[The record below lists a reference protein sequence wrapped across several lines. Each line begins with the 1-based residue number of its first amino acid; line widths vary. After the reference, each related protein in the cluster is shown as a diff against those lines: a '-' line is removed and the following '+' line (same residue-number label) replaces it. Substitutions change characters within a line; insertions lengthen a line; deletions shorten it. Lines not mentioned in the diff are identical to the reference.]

1 MSISLRSPKKVQH
14 RMINTITSLT
24 RWLAKSLNNIAYFLE
39 NKDSTTDMQSKLVD
53 LAPTD
58 EADKA
63 GVYSEA
69 ILYATNNA
77 KVSNIALT
85 GPYGSGKSS
94 IIQSFLKK
102 YRRPALHISLASFVP
117 EADSGGDKVSRQEIE
132 RSILQQIL
140 YGADANKL
148 PLSRFKRIQSPG
160 VWSFLKSLYIMLG
173 ILALWY
179 VFHQRE
185 DIISGKFLI
194 PFEPSNWF
202 HLGIFLLAATFLWAT
217 LHHFYVASFG
227 LSLKSISLKD
237 VEIKPASD
245 DQASILNRHL
255 DEIVYFFQ
263 STKYDLVIIEDLD
276 RFNNADIFVT
286 LREIN
291 SLVNENAGV
300 KRTIRFLYALRDDM
314 FVNTERTKF
323 FEFIIPVIPII
334 NTSNSIDMVLDQ
346 GRRLELDGR
355 LERQFLR
362 EVSRYLNDLRLIR
375 NIFNEYAIYVAN
387 LETTG
392 ENLLDA
398 NKLLAILIYKNVY
411 PSDFEQLHRGAGN
424 LAKILNLKDELIRH
438 GEATY
443 RGDIA
448 KIEKQLE
455 VAEQQIPSDLKELR
469 QIYAMALIEKLPEN
483 FSKVSIDGTGWIP
496 FPQLVS
502 HDAFEQLI
510 ESMHLSCFSANGYQ
524 QNVNISK
531 LQSEVD
537 TKRSYQ
543 QRKVEIES
551 KATDN
556 KNKSLRRINE
566 LRSKITT
573 LRTTKLNELL
583 RFNANS
589 VQDHF
594 ETFGENG
601 ALARFLILEGHID
614 DTYYQYTSLFHS
626 GRLSPNDNKFL
637 IQIRAFVTPEPG
649 FPIDNPQ
656 EVIAA
661 MRDEDFRQSY
671 ILNVK
676 LVDSLLSDRSSYRA
690 QLQKLFQYLSSKFEN
705 CEGFFDSYYTSG
717 SDVAGLISGL
727 ANTWDGLI
735 PAVITSPNN
744 ISHVT
749 QLVASLS
756 ENSLKMLA
764 RDFDELSEF
773 VSTNLTEILVNLPE
787 LAPERL
793 ACLDFEVKDLA
804 AIKEHSEIVRF
815 MFEEGLFELTIA
827 NVEYVYQVI
836 LGRNDLES
844 LRTRNF
850 TTIRSTNNE
859 ALMERVERGFDL
871 YFSDVLLELEE
882 NSKEDV
888 SAILAVISHD
898 TFDQDDIRVF
908 LEQQTTQLPVLK
920 EVPDRLHSMLFQLGK
935 IEPTWANC
943 LTFIE
948 GKVFEADTLTGYFDR
963 DDVREVILKHPMPSD
978 SASLKLRQFLVNAGS
993 LSYAA
998 YREYAHALPNSFKSP
1013 PNELEPNK
1021 LRILIDE
1028 GKITFSKESLDA
1040 LADHSDLQVLF
1051 VAANID
1057 TYLADPDNFALDNDF
1072 LEELLRS
1079 LIDIVDKL
1087 RIVELMDLE
1096 SLESLPQRSALIGPI
1111 IDKTDGKISNLN
1123 GSIIQSLIRYSSP
1136 IATQISLFNKYNS
1149 LMTNEEVHHVLATL
1163 PKPFSEIK
1171 TGYSTPRVQ
1180 NTPENQDLV
1189 RWLDLRNII
1198 SSWRED
1204 FLTDDIRVNLYR
1216 RQ

>member
-1 MSISLRSPKKVQH
+1 MIKIPTSFIKLLSNWLSYIIS
-14 RMINTITSLT
+14 
-24 RWLAKSLNNIAYFLE
+24 WLESFDHSYKNKSKY
-39 NKDSTTDMQSKLVD
+39 VD

-77 KVSNIALT
+77 KVFNIALT

-102 YRRPALHISLASFVP
+102 YRRPALQISLASFVP
-117 EADSGGDKVSRQEIE
+117 EADSVGDKVSRQEIE

-160 VWSFLKSLYIMLG
+160 VWSFLKSFYIMLG

-179 VFHQRE
+179 VFRQRE
-185 DIISGKFLI
+185 DIISGKFFV
-194 PFEPSNWF
+194 PFELSNWF
-202 HLGIFLLAATFLWAT
+202 HMGIFLLAATFLWAT

-291 SLVNENAGV
+291 NLVNENAGV

-334 NTSNSIDMVLDQ
+334 NASNSIDMVLDE
-346 GRRLELDGR
+346 GRRLELDGS

-398 NKLLAILIYKNVY
+398 NKLLALLIYKNVY
-411 PSDFEQLHRGAGN
+411 PSDFEQLHRGEGN
-424 LAKILNLKDELIRH
+424 LAKILNLKDELIKPA
-438 GEATY
+438 EVTY
-443 RGDIA
+443 RTEITGL
-448 KIEKQLE
+448 EEQLE
-455 VAEQQIPSDLKELR
+455 IAERQTPSDLRELR
-469 QIYAMALIEKLPEN
+469 QIYAMALIEKLPAN
-483 FSKVSIDGTGWIP
+483 ANRVSHDQQTWSLL
-496 FPQLVS
+496 PQLVS
-502 HDAFEQLI
+502 HDAFEKLFETSSLFYRSEYSHQGQ
-510 ESMHLSCFSANGYQ
+510 FDA
-524 QNVNISK
+524 SK
-531 LQSEVD
+531 LQREVD
-537 TKRSYQ
+537 TQRSYL

-551 KATDN
+551 KEADN
-556 KNKSLRRINE
+556 KNKSLRRISE
-566 LRSKITT
+566 LRSKIAT

-583 RFNANS
+583 RFNPNS
-589 VQDHF
+589 LQDHF
-594 ETFGENG
+594 VTFGENG
-601 ALARFLILEGHID
+601 ELARFLLLEGHID
-614 DTYYQYTSLFHS
+614 DSYYQYTSLFHS

-637 IQIRAFVTPEPG
+637 IQIRAFVTPDPD

-661 MRDEDFRQSY
+661 MRNEDFSQSY
-671 ILNVK
+671 VLNVK
-676 LVDSLLSDRSSYRA
+676 LVDSLLSDSNSYCA
-690 QLQKLFQYLSSKFEN
+690 QLQKLFLYISSKFEN
-705 CEGFFDSYYTSG
+705 CEDFFDAYYTSG

-727 ANTWDGLI
+727 TNTWDGLI

-744 ISHVT
+744 IIHVT
-749 QLVASLS
+749 QLLANLS
-756 ENSLKMLA
+756 ENSLKKLA
-764 RDFDELSEF
+764 KDFVELPEF
-773 VSTNLTEILVNLPE
+773 VSANLPSILVNSPE
-787 LAPERL
+787 LTPERL
-793 ACLDFEVKDLA
+793 VHLNFEVKDLDS
-804 AIKEHSEIVRF
+804 IKEHSEIVRM
-815 MFEEGLFELTIA
+815 MFGKGLFALTMA
-827 NVEYVYQVI
+827 NLEYVWQAI
-836 LGRNDLES
+836 LGESDLEP

-850 TTIRSTNNE
+850 SAIRSTNNVT
-859 ALMERVERGFDL
+859 LMKRIERDFDC
-871 YFSDVLLELEE
+871 YFTNILLELEE
-882 NSKEDV
+882 NSNENT
-888 SAILAVISHD
+888 SAILEVIQCD
-898 TFDQDDIRVF
+898 TFEQDDIQVF
-908 LEQQTTQLPVLK
+908 LARQTTQLPAL
-920 EVPDRLHSMLFQLGK
+920 EVVPERLHSMLFQLGTL
-935 IEPTWANC
+935 EPTWANC
-943 LTFIE
+943 LTFIDS
-948 GKVFEADTLTGYFDR
+948 KMFEPNSLIGYLDR
-963 DDVREVILKHPMPSD
+963 DAVRKVILEQPMPSD
-978 SASLKLRQFLVNAGS
+978 SASLKLRLFLVNSSS
-993 LSYAA
+993 LSDVA
-998 YREYAHALPNSFKSP
+998 YREYAHALPNPFKNP

-1021 LRILIDE
+1021 LSILIDE
-1028 GKITFSKESLDA
+1028 GKIAFTKESLDA
-1040 LADHSDLQVLF
+1040 LADYSDLQVLF

-1057 TYLADPDNFALDNDF
+1057 IYLKDPDNFSLDDYF

-1079 LIDIVDKL
+1079 QIDIVDKL
-1087 RIVELMDLE
+1087 RIVELMDLK
-1096 SLESLPQRSALIGPI
+1096 SLESLPKRSALIGPI
-1111 IDKTDGKISNLN
+1111 IDNADGKISNLN
-1123 GSIIQSLIRYSSP
+1123 GSIMQSLIRYSSP
-1136 IATQISLFNKYNS
+1136 IATQISLFNKYHF
-1149 LMTNEEVHHVLATL
+1149 LMTDSEVRNVLVNL

-1171 TGYSTPRVQ
+1171 TGYNTPRLQ
-1180 NTPENQDLV
+1180 NTLENKDLV
-1189 RWLDLRNII
+1189 RWLDSKNII
-1198 SSWRED
+1198 SSWKED
-1204 FLTDDIRVNLYR
+1204 FFTDDIRVNLYR
-1216 RQ
+1216 R

>member
-1 MSISLRSPKKVQH
+1 
-14 RMINTITSLT
+14 MIKIKTSLT
-24 RWLAKSLNNIAYFLE
+24 DWLVRSLNRIVTWLE
-39 NKDSTTDMQSKLVD
+39 RKDGSTDMQSKFVD

-58 EADKA
+58 EADKG
-63 GVYSEA
+63 GVYTEA
-69 ILYATNNA
+69 ILFATNNA

-102 YRRPALHISLASFVP
+102 YRRPVLQISLASFVP
-117 EADSGGDKVSRQEIE
+117 EAGSGEDKVSRQEIE

-160 VWSFLKSLYIMLG
+160 VWSLFKSLYIMLG
-173 ILALWY
+173 TLALLY

-185 DIISGKFLI
+185 DITSGKFFI
-194 PFEPSNWF
+194 PFELSNWF
-202 HLGIFLLAATFLWAT
+202 HLGIFLFAAIFLWT
-217 LHHFYVASFG
+217 MLHHFYVASFG

-300 KRTIRFLYALRDDM
+300 KRKIRFLYALRDDM

-387 LETTG
+387 LENAG
-392 ENLLDA
+392 ENLLDE

-411 PSDFEQLHRGAGN
+411 PSDFEQLHRGTGN

-438 GEATY
+438 GEATH
-443 RGDIA
+443 RGDIE

-455 VAEQQIPSDLKELR
+455 VAEQQTPLDLNELR
-469 QIYAMALIEKLPEN
+469 KIYAMALIEKLPEN
-483 FSKVSIDGTGWIP
+483 LCKVSTDGTGWIP
-496 FPQLVS
+496 FSQLVN
-502 HDAFEQLI
+502 HNAFEQLI
-510 ESMHLSCFSANGYQ
+510 GATSLSCLNSNGYH
-524 QNVNISK
+524 QNVNIST

-543 QRKVEIES
+543 KRKVEIES

-556 KNKSLRRINE
+556 KNGSLRRISE
-566 LRSKITT
+566 LRAKIAA
-573 LRTTKLNELL
+573 LRTAKLNELL
-583 RFNANS
+583 RLNNNIMLE
-589 VQDHF
+589 HF
-594 ETFGENG
+594 QTFGENG
-601 ALARFLILEGHID
+601 ELARFLLLEGHID

-649 FPIDNPQ
+649 FPLDNPQ

-671 ILNVK
+671 VLNVK
-676 LVDSLLSDRSSYRA
+676 LVDCLLAERSRYTD
-690 QLQKLFQYLSSKFEN
+690 QTQKLFLYLSSKFEC
-705 CEGFFDSYYTSG
+705 CEDFLDSYYTSG
-717 SDVAGLISGL
+717 CNIERLLLGL
-727 ANTWDGLI
+727 TEVWDGLV
-735 PAVITSPNN
+735 PAIIASPNN
-744 ISHVT
+744 LSHVA
-749 QLVASLS
+749 QLVMSLP

-764 RDFDELSEF
+764 RDFDELPEF
-773 VSTNLTEILVNLPE
+773 VSENLPDILVNLPE
-787 LAPERL
+787 LAPQRL
-793 ACLDFEVKDLA
+793 ACLDVEVKDLA
-804 AIKEHSEIVRF
+804 AIKEYPEIVRF

-827 NVEYVYQVI
+827 NLEYVYQVI
-836 LGRNDLES
+836 LGENDLEP

-850 TTIRSTNNE
+850 TTIRSTNNT
-859 ALMERVERGFDL
+859 ALLERVERDFERYLCDI
-871 YFSDVLLELEE
+871 LLEFEE
-882 NSKEDV
+882 NSKEDTP
-888 SAILAVISHD
+888 AILAVVCHD
-898 TFDQDDIRVF
+898 ALEQDDLREF
-908 LEQQTTQLPVLK
+908 LERQMTLLPTL
-920 EVPDRLHSMLFQLGK
+920 EDVPERLHPMLFQLGK
-935 IEPTWANC
+935 IEPTWENC

-948 GKVFEADTLTGYFDR
+948 GNVFEADSLIGYFDR
-963 DDVREVILKHPMPSD
+963 AVVRAAILQYPIPSNDDSLPLLRFIVEAISMSD
-978 SASLKLRQFLVNAGS
+978 V
-993 LSYAA
+993 A
-998 YREYAHALPNSFKSP
+998 YREYVRVLPRTISFLPKG
-1013 PNELEPNK
+1013 LEPTK

-1028 GKITFSKESLDA
+1028 KKITFTKEMLDL
-1040 LADHSDLQVLF
+1040 LADKGDLQVLF
-1051 VAANID
+1051 VATNID
-1057 TYLADPDNFALDNDF
+1057 TYLAKPDSFALDDDF
-1072 LEELLRS
+1072 LEDLLRTQ
-1079 LIDIVDKL
+1079 IDIVAKL
-1087 RIVELMDLE
+1087 GIVKLMDLE
-1096 SLESLPQRSALIGPI
+1096 LLVDLPKRSALIGPI
-1111 IDKTDGKISNLN
+1111 IVKTTADIPSLN
-1123 GSIIQSLIRYSSP
+1123 RNIVQSLIRYSSP
-1136 IATQISLFNKYNS
+1136 VATQISLFNKYQS
-1149 LMTNEEVHHVLATL
+1149 LMTNDDVRHVLANL

-1171 TGYSTPRVQ
+1171 LGYNSPRLKS
-1180 NTPENQDLV
+1180 TPENLELV
-1189 RWLDLRNII
+1189 KWLDSRDII
-1198 SSWRED
+1198 STWSEN
-1204 FLTDDIRVNLYR
+1204 FITNDIKVNLYR
-1216 RQ
+1216 R

>member
-1 MSISLRSPKKVQH
+1 MKK
-14 RMINTITSLT
+14 ITSFRYL
-24 RWLAKSLNNIAYFLE
+24 LLSLLNNIVSWLE
-39 NKDSTTDMQSKLVD
+39 RSNHSEIEQSKFVD

-58 EADKA
+58 EADKE
-63 GVYSEA
+63 GIYTEA
-69 ILYATNNA
+69 ILFATNNT

-102 YRRPALHISLASFVP
+102 YRRPALQISLASFVP
-117 EADSGGDKVSRQEIE
+117 ETDVGENKVSRQEIE

-160 VWSFLKSLYIMLG
+160 VWSFLKSLYIMFG
-173 ILALWY
+173 AIALWY
-179 VFHQRE
+179 VLHLRE
-185 DIISGKFLI
+185 DIIKGEFLV
-194 PFEPSNWF
+194 PFELSNWF
-202 HLGIFLLAATFLWAT
+202 NIGVFFFAAVFLWAV

-346 GRRLELDGR
+346 GKRLELDGR

-392 ENLLDA
+392 ESLLDA

-411 PSDFEQLHRGAGN
+411 PSDFEQLHRGSGN
-424 LAKILNLKDELIRH
+424 LATVLNLKDELIRP
-438 GEATY
+438 A
-443 RGDIA
+443 
-448 KIEKQLE
+448 E
-455 VAEQQIPSDLKELR
+455 VAYRTEITGLEERLEIAERQTPSDLRELQ
-469 QIYAMALIEKLPEN
+469 QIYAMALVEKLPEN
-483 FSKVSIDGTGWIP
+483 TIRISLDQQTWISP
-496 FPQLVS
+496 HQLVS
-502 HDAFEQLI
+502 HDALEKLFET
-510 ESMHLSCFSANGYQ
+510 SHLFYRNQYGHQ
-524 QNVNISK
+524 GQFDTSK
-531 LQSEVD
+531 LQREVD
-537 TKRSYQ
+537 TQRSYL

-551 KATDN
+551 KAADN
-556 KNKSLRRINE
+556 KNKSLRRISE
-566 LRSKITT
+566 LRSKIAT

-583 RFNANS
+583 RFNPNS
-589 VQDHF
+589 LQDHF
-594 ETFGENG
+594 VTFGENG
-601 ALARFLILEGHID
+601 ELARFLLLEGHID

-637 IQIRAFVTPEPG
+637 IQIRAFITPEPG

-676 LVDSLLSDRSSYRA
+676 LIDSLLSDRTSYRA
-690 QLQKLFQYLSSKFEN
+690 QLEKLFQYLSSKFEN
-705 CEGFFDSYYTSG
+705 CEGFFEAYYNSG
-717 SDVAGLISGL
+717 NNVAGLLSGL
-727 ANTWDGLI
+727 ANVWDGLI

-749 QLVASLS
+749 QLVACLP
-756 ENSLKMLA
+756 ENSLKKLA
-764 RDFDELSEF
+764 KNFDELPEF
-773 VSTNLTEILVNLPE
+773 VSANLPEILVSLPE
-787 LAPERL
+787 LASEHL

-804 AIKEHSEIVRF
+804 AIKEHPEIVRF
-815 MFEEGLFELTIA
+815 MFEKGLFALTIA
-827 NVEYVYQVI
+827 NLEYVYQMI
-836 LGRNDLES
+836 LGGNALEP
-844 LRTRNF
+844 LRTRNY
-850 TTIRSTNNE
+850 TTIRSMNNL
-859 ALMERVERGFDL
+859 ALLERVERDFERYLCDI
-871 YFSDVLLELEE
+871 LLELEG
-882 NSKEDV
+882 NSEEDIP
-888 SAILAVISHD
+888 AILAVVCQVALE
-898 TFDQDDIRVF
+898 QDDLREF
-908 LEQQTTQLPVLK
+908 LERQMILLPSL
-920 EVPDRLHSMLFQLGK
+920 EGVPEKLHPMLFQLGK

-943 LTFIE
+943 LNFIE
-948 GKVFEADTLTGYFDR
+948 GNVFEADSLIGYFDR
-963 DDVREVILKHPMPSD
+963 EIVRAAILQYPIPSNDD
-978 SASLKLRQFLVNAGS
+978 SLPLRQFIFEAISIPDVV
-993 LSYAA
+993 
-998 YREYAHALPNSFKSP
+998 YREYVRALPRKFSYLPK
-1013 PNELEPNK
+1013 ELEPSK

-1028 GKITFSKESLDA
+1028 KKITFTKEMLDL
-1040 LADHSDLQVLF
+1040 LADKGDLQVLF
-1051 VAANID
+1051 TAANIE
-1057 TYLADPDNFALDNDF
+1057 TYLANPDSFGLDDDF
-1072 LEELLRS
+1072 LEELLRTH
-1079 LIDIVDKL
+1079 IDVAAKLGIVK
-1087 RIVELMDLE
+1087 LMDLE
-1096 SLESLPQRSALIGPI
+1096 LLVDLPKRSALIGSI
-1111 IDKTDGKISNLN
+1111 IVKTDADIPSLN
-1123 GSIIQSLIRYSSP
+1123 RNIVQSLIRYSSP
-1136 IATQISLFNKYNS
+1136 IETQISLLNKYHS
-1149 LMTNEEVHHVLATL
+1149 LMTNEEVHLVLSRLT
-1163 PKPFSEIK
+1163 KPFSEIK
-1171 TGYSTPRVQ
+1171 TGYNSPRLK
-1180 NTPENQDLV
+1180 NTPVNQDLV
-1189 RWLDLRNII
+1189 KWLDSRGFI
-1198 SSWRED
+1198 SSW
-1204 FLTDDIRVNLYR
+1204 TDSVYADEIKVNLYR
-1216 RQ
+1216 RK